1 MRLFTI
7 LLSIFVLLSCD
18 CYRSYQGV
26 VVDFETGIPLD
37 SVRVYSA
44 PNKKYLINMT
54 SSSGTYQGQLLIGW
68 RCTKPKYLL
77 FTKEGYHD
85 TLAVDSGELKMFKQ
99 EN

>member
-1 MRLFTI
+1 
-7 LLSIFVLLSCD
+7 
-18 CYRSYQGV
+18 
-26 VVDFETGIPLD
+26 
-37 SVRVYSA
+37 
-44 PNKKYLINMT
+44 MT